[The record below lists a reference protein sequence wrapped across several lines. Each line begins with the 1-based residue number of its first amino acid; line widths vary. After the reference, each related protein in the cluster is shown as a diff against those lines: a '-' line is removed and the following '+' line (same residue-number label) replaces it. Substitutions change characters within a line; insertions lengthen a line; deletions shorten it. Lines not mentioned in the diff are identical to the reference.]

1 MKNIFYIFLGGGLGS
16 ILRYA
21 ISKLFMA
28 DKSSF
33 PWSTLIANFIG
44 CFIIGIVLGWFI
56 NSNKQ
61 YSDLYVFLSIGF
73 CGGLT
78 TFSTFSVEGLAYL
91 KNGDLLIFITY
102 LLFSIIGSILLAA
115 LGYYIY
121 QLGNS

>member
-16 ILRYA
+16 ILRYV
-21 ISKLFMA
+21 ISKLFVT

-56 NSNKQ
+56 NNNKQ

-78 TFSTFSVEGLAYL
+78 TFSTFSVEGLTYL

-121 QLGNS
+121 HLGNS

>member
-1 MKNIFYIFLGGGLGS
+1 MKNILYIFLGGGLGS

-21 ISKLFMA
+21 ISKLFVT

-56 NSNKQ
+56 NNNKQ

-78 TFSTFSVEGLAYL
+78 TFSTFSVEGLIYL

>member
-44 CFIIGIVLGWFI
+44 CFIIGIVLAWFL
-56 NSNKQ
+56 NNNKQ
-61 YSDLYVFLSIGF
+61 YSDIYVFLSIGF

-78 TFSTFSVEGLAYL
+78 TFSTFSVEGLTYL
-91 KNGDLLIFITY
+91 KNGDLLIFLTY

>member
-1 MKNIFYIFLGGGLGS
+1 MKNIFYIFLGGGFGS

-44 CFIIGIVLGWFI
+44 CFIIGIVLGWFL
-56 NSNKQ
+56 NNNKQ

-102 LLFSIIGSILLAA
+102 LLFSIIGSILLTA

>member
-56 NSNKQ
+56 NNNKQ

-78 TFSTFSVEGLAYL
+78 TFSTFSVEGLTYL

-121 QLGNS
+121 QLANS

>member
-1 MKNIFYIFLGGGLGS
+1 MKNIFFIFLGGGFGS

-56 NSNKQ
+56 NNNKQ

-78 TFSTFSVEGLAYL
+78 TFSTFSVEGLTYL
-91 KNGDLLIFITY
+91 KNGDLLVFITY
-102 LLFSIIGSILLAA
+102 LLFSIVGSILLAA

>member
-1 MKNIFYIFLGGGLGS
+1 MKNIFYIFLGGGFGS

-21 ISKLFMA
+21 ISKLFIT

-44 CFIIGIVLGWFI
+44 CFIIGIILGWFI
-56 NSNKQ
+56 NNNKQ

-78 TFSTFSVEGLAYL
+78 TFSTFSVEGLTFL
-91 KNGDLLIFITY
+91 KNGELLMFVTY
-102 LLFSIIGSILLAA
+102 ILISILGGLLLVT
-115 LGYYIY
+115 LGYYVF
-121 QLGNS
+121 QLWNS

>member
-1 MKNIFYIFLGGGLGS
+1 
-16 ILRYA
+16 
-21 ISKLFMA
+21 MA
-28 DKSSF
+28 NKSSF

-56 NSNKQ
+56 NNNKQ

-78 TFSTFSVEGLAYL
+78 TFSTFSVEGLTYL

-102 LLFSIIGSILLAA
+102 LLFSIIGSILLTA

>member
-16 ILRYA
+16 ILRYV
-21 ISKLFMA
+21 ISKLFVT

-56 NSNKQ
+56 NNNKQ

-78 TFSTFSVEGLAYL
+78 TFSTFSVEGLTYL

>member
-21 ISKLFMA
+21 ISKLFVT

-56 NSNKQ
+56 NNNKQ

-78 TFSTFSVEGLAYL
+78 TFSTFSVEGLTYL

-102 LLFSIIGSILLAA
+102 LISSIFGSIFLAA

>member
-1 MKNIFYIFLGGGLGS
+1 MKNIFYIFLGGGFGS
-16 ILRYA
+16 ILRFA

-44 CFIIGIVLGWFI
+44 CFIIGIILGWFI
-56 NSNKQ
+56 NNNKQ

-78 TFSTFSVEGLAYL
+78 TFSTFSVEGLTFL
-91 KNGDLLIFITY
+91 KNGELFMFVTYILI
-102 LLFSIIGSILLAA
+102 SILGGLLLAT
-115 LGYYIY
+115 LGYYVF
-121 QLGNS
+121 QLWNS

>member
-1 MKNIFYIFLGGGLGS
+1 MKNIFYIFLGGGFGS
-16 ILRYA
+16 ILRFA

-102 LLFSIIGSILLAA
+102 LLFSIIGGILLTA

>member
-1 MKNIFYIFLGGGLGS
+1 MKNIFYIFLGGGFGS

-102 LLFSIIGSILLAA
+102 LLFSIFGSILLTA

>member
-56 NSNKQ
+56 NNKQ

-78 TFSTFSVEGLAYL
+78 TFSTFSVEGLTYL
-91 KNGDLLIFITY
+91 KNGDFFIFITY

>member
-56 NSNKQ
+56 NNNKQ

-78 TFSTFSVEGLAYL
+78 TFSTFSVEGLTYL
-91 KNGDLLIFITY
+91 KNGDLLIFLTY

-121 QLGNS
+121 QLANS

>member
-56 NSNKQ
+56 NNNKQ

-102 LLFSIIGSILLAA
+102 LLFSIIGSILLTA

>member
-1 MKNIFYIFLGGGLGS
+1 MKNILYVFLGGGFGS

-21 ISKLFMA
+21 ISKLFLT

-56 NSNKQ
+56 NNNKQ
-61 YSDLYVFLSIGF
+61 YSELYVFLSVGF

-78 TFSTFSVEGLAYL
+78 TFSTFSVEELTYL
-91 KNGDLLIFITY
+91 KNGDLLVFITY
-102 LLFSIIGSILLAA
+102 GPLRPIKNYMFCIK
-115 LGYYIY
+115 
-121 QLGNS
+121 

>member
-1 MKNIFYIFLGGGLGS
+1 MKNIFYIFLGGGFGS

-102 LLFSIIGSILLAA
+102 LLFSIIGSILLTA

>member
-1 MKNIFYIFLGGGLGS
+1 MKNIFYIFLGGGFGS

-91 KNGDLLIFITY
+91 KNGDLFIFITY
-102 LLFSIIGSILLAA
+102 LLFSIIGSILLTA
-115 LGYYIY
+115 LGYYIF

>member
-1 MKNIFYIFLGGGLGS
+1 MQFQNFSWQI
-16 ILRYA
+16 
-21 ISKLFMA
+21 
-28 DKSSF
+28 SSF

-102 LLFSIIGSILLAA
+102 LLFSIIGSILLTA

>member
-44 CFIIGIVLGWFI
+44 CFIIGIILGWFI
-56 NSNKQ
+56 NNNKQ

-78 TFSTFSVEGLAYL
+78 TFSTFSVEGLTFL
-91 KNGDLLIFITY
+91 KNGELLMFVTY
-102 LLFSIIGSILLAA
+102 ILISILGGLLLVT
-115 LGYYIY
+115 LGYYVF
-121 QLGNS
+121 QLWNS

>member
-1 MKNIFYIFLGGGLGS
+1 MKNIFYIFLGGGFGS
-16 ILRYA
+16 IIRYA

-28 DKSSF
+28 NKSSF

-102 LLFSIIGSILLAA
+102 LLFSIIGSILLTA

>member
-1 MKNIFYIFLGGGLGS
+1 MKNIFYIFLGGGFGS
-16 ILRYA
+16 ILRYT

-91 KNGDLLIFITY
+91 KNGDLFIFITY
-102 LLFSIIGSILLAA
+102 LLFSIIGSILLTA

>member
-1 MKNIFYIFLGGGLGS
+1 MKNIFYIFLGGGFGS

-91 KNGDLLIFITY
+91 KNGDLLIFISY
-102 LLFSIIGSILLAA
+102 LLFSIIGSILLTA

>member
-1 MKNIFYIFLGGGLGS
+1 MKNIFYIFLGGGFGS

-21 ISKLFMA
+21 ISKLFIT

-44 CFIIGIVLGWFI
+44 CFIIGIILGWFI
-56 NSNKQ
+56 NNNKQ

-78 TFSTFSVEGLAYL
+78 TFSTFSVEGLTFL
-91 KNGDLLIFITY
+91 KNGELLMFVTY
-102 LLFSIIGSILLAA
+102 ILISILGGLLLAT
-115 LGYYIY
+115 LGYYVF
-121 QLGNS
+121 QLWNS

>member
-1 MKNIFYIFLGGGLGS
+1 MKNIFYIFLGGGFGS

-56 NSNKQ
+56 NNNKQ

-78 TFSTFSVEGLAYL
+78 TFSTFSVEGLKYL
-91 KNGDLLIFITY
+91 KNGDLLIFLTY
-102 LLFSIIGSILLAA
+102 LLSSIFGSILLAA

>member
-1 MKNIFYIFLGGGLGS
+1 MKNIFYIFLGGGFGS

-44 CFIIGIVLGWFI
+44 CFIIGIILGWFI
-56 NSNKQ
+56 NNNKQ

-102 LLFSIIGSILLAA
+102 LLFSIIGSILLTA

>member
-1 MKNIFYIFLGGGLGS
+1 MFPLLMVFP
-16 ILRYA
+16 ILRYV
-21 ISKLFMA
+21 ISKLFVT

-44 CFIIGIVLGWFI
+44 CFVIGIVLGWFI
-56 NSNKQ
+56 NNNKQ

-78 TFSTFSVEGLAYL
+78 TFSTFSVEGLTYL

>member
-1 MKNIFYIFLGGGLGS
+1 MKNIFYIFLGGGFGS
-16 ILRYA
+16 ILRFA

-44 CFIIGIVLGWFI
+44 CFIIGIILGLFI
-56 NSNKQ
+56 NNNKQ

-78 TFSTFSVEGLAYL
+78 TFSTFSVEGLTFL
-91 KNGDLLIFITY
+91 KNGELLMFVTY
-102 LLFSIIGSILLAA
+102 ILISILGGLLLAT
-115 LGYYIY
+115 LGYYVF
-121 QLGNS
+121 QLWNS

>member
-21 ISKLFMA
+21 ISKLFVT

-44 CFIIGIVLGWFI
+44 CFIIGIVLGWFL
-56 NSNKQ
+56 NNNKQ

-78 TFSTFSVEGLAYL
+78 TFSTFSVEGLTYL
-91 KNGDLLIFITY
+91 KNGDLLIFLTY

-121 QLGNS
+121 QLANS

>member
-1 MKNIFYIFLGGGLGS
+1 MKNIFYIFLGGGFGS

-44 CFIIGIVLGWFI
+44 CFIIGIVLGLFI

-102 LLFSIIGSILLAA
+102 LLFSIIGSILLTA